1 MAEVAHVFICDRA
14 YEDDRGQPCVIGM
27 HDHIRS
33 TEFPL
38 SHTTMVI
45 ALQMIGHQHEAYDVI
60 VDVLDPRQRVI
71 QSVHNEAPA
80 LLSDIGQGFLPLT
93 LNDAS
98 FEEPGRYTVRISS
111 EGRVVASRPLILEQ
125 AAAA

>member
-1 MAEVAHVFICDRA
+1 MLRTPGARNHSERTTMTTPTTPDGGAAPRL
-14 YEDDRGQPCVIGM
+14 
-27 HDHIRS
+27 
-33 TEFPL
+33 TL

>member
-14 YEDDRGQPCVIGM
+14 YEDERGQPCLIGV
-27 HDHIRS
+27 HDHIRG

-38 SHTTMVI
+38 THRQMVI
-45 ALQMIGHQHEAYDVI
+45 ALQMVGHQHEACEVV
-60 VDVLDPRQRVI
+60 VDVLDPKHRVI

-93 LNDAS
+93 LSDAS
-98 FEEPGRYTVRISS
+98 FEVPGRYTVRISS

-125 AAAA
+125 TAA